1 MKSRYLLKF
10 SYPSK
15 YKMKRG
21 RHVRLFS
28 DPPPR
33 TLPTLMTQ
41 VEHYYYFSSLC
52 MRMRENWYLEKV
64 CGGPYIVW
72 RGRFLVEISAEML
85 ITDVGMAVETF
96 LPRLRGPGTRPG
108 SAESGVRP
116 APPGRL
122 SLLPL
127 DEWLLGGP
135 SWVLRRCRGFVHWF
149 SLTCGPFFVS
159 VTQD

>member
-1 MKSRYLLKF
+1 MNSGYLLKC
-10 SYPSK
+10 SYPLK

-28 DPPPR
+28 NPPPR
-33 TLPTLMTQ
+33 TLPTLMIQ

-52 MRMRENWYLEKV
+52 IRMRENGYIERV
-64 CGGPYIVW
+64 SGGPYIVW
-72 RGRFLVEISAEML
+72 RRRFLVEISTGTL
-85 ITDVGMAVETF
+85 ITDVGMAVATF

-122 SLLPL
+122 SLPPL

-135 SWVLRRCRGFVHWF
+135 SWVLRQCRGFVHWLP
-149 SLTCGPFFVS
+149 LTCGPFFVS
-159 VTQD
+159 VMQD

>member
-1 MKSRYLLKF
+1 MNSGYLLKC
-10 SYPSK
+10 SYPLK

-28 DPPPR
+28 NPPPR
-33 TLPTLMTQ
+33 TLPTLMIQ

-52 MRMRENWYLEKV
+52 IRMRENGYIERV
-64 CGGPYIVW
+64 SGGPYIVW
-72 RGRFLVEISAEML
+72 RRRFLVEISTGTL
-85 ITDVGMAVETF
+85 ITDVGMAVATF

-108 SAESGVRP
+108 SAE
-116 APPGRL
+116 PGFRLASPGHL
-122 SLLPL
+122 SLPSL

-159 VTQD
+159 VT